1 MHSYIAQ
8 IFDELFASLVEID
21 PFEVKISEEEDGF
34 GTSVFTEQQVY
45 QELERVVDK
54 VKFEYP
60 IQHVTVN
67 KTIDI
72 ITLDDDLPSTAQ
84 TNSEHTPMDEDII
97 LVERVRHDLVLKAF
111 FKMQQD
117 SIQKITFVGMER
129 LKDGNF
135 KDLYTQGFIRKE

>member
-1 MHSYIAQ
+1 
-8 IFDELFASLVEID
+8 
-21 PFEVKISEEEDGF
+21 
-34 GTSVFTEQQVY
+34 VY

-72 ITLDDDLPSTAQ
+72 ITLDDELPSTAQ

-111 FKMQQD
+111 FKMHQD

-135 KDLYTQGFIRKE
+135 KDLYT

>member
-1 MHSYIAQ
+1 
-8 IFDELFASLVEID
+8 
-21 PFEVKISEEEDGF
+21 
-34 GTSVFTEQQVY
+34 
-45 QELERVVDK
+45 
-54 VKFEYP
+54 
-60 IQHVTVN
+60 
-67 KTIDI
+67 
-72 ITLDDDLPSTAQ
+72 
-84 TNSEHTPMDEDII
+84 MDEDII